1 MSKRLNLREF
11 QQNLIDRLQ
20 VKDLSAARVDTLGVQ
35 IAGRNWL
42 VDMVD
47 ISEVLPLPP
56 LTAVPFTRP
65 WFRGVAN
72 VRGNLYSV
80 VDMAGYEHSGTALRP
95 STGSGGPGQ
104 TASISSGQAA
114 STGSGQAS
122 GDADNRVLLV
132 ADRFAFNVALLVDR
146 VLGLRDARTWRQSE
160 VDGQIEYRDEQGASW
175 RKLDVRGLLEQA
187 EFLQIGV

>member
-11 QQNLIDRLQ
+11 QQNLIDRLR

-47 ISEVLPLPP
+47 ISEVLPLPA

-80 VDMAGYEHSGTALRP
+80 VDMAAYEHSGTAA
-95 STGSGGPGQ
+95 STSSGG
-104 TASISSGQAA
+104 SGQAA
-114 STGSGQAS
+114 SAGSGQAS
-122 GDADNRVLLV
+122 GDANNRVLLV

-146 VLGLRDARTWRQSE
+146 VLGLRDARTWSQSE
-160 VDGQIEYRDEQGASW
+160 VDGQIEYRDEQGVSW
-175 RKLDVRGLLEQA
+175 RKLDVRGLLGQA

>member
-11 QQNLIDRLQ
+11 QQNLIDRLR

-47 ISEVLPLPP
+47 ISEVLPLPA

-72 VRGNLYSV
+72 VRGNLFSV
-80 VDMAGYEHSGTALRP
+80 VDMAAYEHSGT
-95 STGSGGPGQ
+95 
-104 TASISSGQAA
+104 AA
-114 STGSGQAS
+114 STGSGQVS
-122 GDADNRVLLV
+122 GDANNRVLLV

-146 VLGLRDARTWRQSE
+146 VLGLRDARTWSQSE
-160 VDGQIEYRDEQGASW
+160 VDGQIEYRDEQSASW
-175 RKLDVRGLLEQA
+175 RKLDVRGLLGQA

>member
-20 VKDLSAARVDTLGVQ
+20 AKDMSEERVSTLGVQ

-42 VDMVD
+42 VDLED
-47 ISEVLPLPP
+47 IGEVLPLPQ
-56 LTAVPFTRP
+56 LSSVPFTKP

-80 VDMAGYEHSGTALRP
+80 TDMASYEQSGTA
-95 STGSGGPGQ
+95 
-104 TASISSGQAA
+104 
-114 STGSGQAS
+114 S
-122 GDADNRVLLV
+122 GDINNRVLLV
-132 ADRFAFNVALLVDR
+132 ADKYAFNAALLVDR
-146 VLGLRDARTWRQSE
+146 VLGLRDARSWQQSGMA
-160 VDGQIEYRDEQGASW
+160 GQVEYHDEQGAPW
-175 RKLDVRGLLEQA
+175 RKLDVPDLLQQA

>member
-35 IAGRNWL
+35 IAGQNWL

-72 VRGNLYSV
+72 VRGNLYGV
-80 VDMAGYEHSGTALRP
+80 VDMAGYEHSSAALRP
-95 STGSGGPGQ
+95 SAGSGN
-104 TASISSGQAA
+104 SGQAA

-122 GDADNRVLLV
+122 GDANNRVLLV

-146 VLGLRDARTWRQSE
+146 VLGLRDARTWSQSE
-160 VDGQIEYRDEQGASW
+160 VDGQIEYRDEQGATW

>member
-20 VKDLSAARVDTLGVQ
+20 DNDLSAARVTTLGVQ
-35 IAGRNWL
+35 VAGRNFL

-47 ISEVLPLPP
+47 ISEVLPLPR
-56 LTAVPFTRP
+56 LTPVPFTKQ

-72 VRGNLYSV
+72 VRGNLYGV
-80 VDMAGYEHSGTALRP
+80 VDVAAYAHSGP
-95 STGSGGPGQ
+95 
-104 TASISSGQAA
+104 AA
-114 STGSGQAS
+114 SSSDASGGSGQAS
-122 GDADNRVLLV
+122 GDANNRILLV
-132 ADRFAFNVALLVDR
+132 AEKFAFNAALLIDR
-146 VLGLRDARTWRQSE
+146 VLGLRDAQKWNQTV
-160 VDGQIEYRDEQGASW
+160 VDGQTEYCDEHGTSW